1 MEDSPPQTYYWRHR
15 AEVLAKAK
23 IRYALQTE
31 EQREARRIK
40 NAATKRRSRAA
51 AKKASG
57 PAKKASG
64 PVVFWAETKTAP
76 INIGCQPF
84 PLLDC

>member
-1 MEDSPPQTYYWRHR
+1 MGDSPPQTYYWRHR

-40 NAATKRRSRAA
+40 NAETKRRSRAA
-51 AKKASG
+51 
-57 PAKKASG
+57 AKKASG

-76 INIGCQPF
+76 INIGCQLS